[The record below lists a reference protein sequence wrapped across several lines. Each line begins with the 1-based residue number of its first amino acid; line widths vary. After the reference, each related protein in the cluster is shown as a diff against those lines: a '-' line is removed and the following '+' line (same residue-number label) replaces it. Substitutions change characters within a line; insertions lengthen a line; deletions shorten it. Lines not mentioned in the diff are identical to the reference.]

1 MKRILFIIALCTFAF
16 AQVPDSVIVN
26 KITELAKKYNENQ
39 EIIQKNVELND
50 LNIARQNY
58 LVAQIEAYQALLK
71 EEEIVEEK
79 E

>member
-26 KITELAKKYNENQ
+26 KITELAKEYNENQ